1 MMNNLDPSL
10 VNQCF
15 EFVQS
20 MAAQKV
26 GHFSLK
32 LTIGQS
38 QFFFDSR
45 ENTSA
50 RTPPVEV
57 RQNHLT
63 PSKTRR
69 NARRR
74 EQFLRK
80 KLTSPTSPAAA
91 DSEASRSGGGQSERE
106 ASGSGDKI
114 TRLKSREEGRKFSYL
129 TRRISALAQQTEL
142 NQRCIGVMTSW
153 QPFDSRK
160 MAEYGIEGSRQPL
173 QTYSREMRL
182 QGTSTGRKRIRK
194 RCNGRSNSDSV
205 FNVLQSND
213 CRSPM
218 LIWEWWCFGW
228 LMHF

>member
-57 RQNHLT
+57 RQTHKT
-63 PSKTRR
+63 PSKMRR

-80 KLTSPTSPAAA
+80 KLTSPTSPATA
-91 DSEASRSGGGQSERE
+91 DSELSRSGGGQSEKE

-114 TRLKSREEGRKFSYL
+114 SRLKSREEGRKISYL

-142 NQRCIGVMTSW
+142 NQRCIGVLTSW

-160 MAEYGIEGSRQPL
+160 MAEYGIEEDYLECDKPPNDDYFRLTPGKCGFKEPSQDGKEADKDAMEEAT
-173 QTYSREMRL
+173 QT
-182 QGTSTGRKRIRK
+182 
-194 RCNGRSNSDSV
+194 RC
-205 FNVLQSND
+205 
-213 CRSPM
+213 
-218 LIWEWWCFGW
+218 
-228 LMHF
+228 LMCYKAMTADHQC